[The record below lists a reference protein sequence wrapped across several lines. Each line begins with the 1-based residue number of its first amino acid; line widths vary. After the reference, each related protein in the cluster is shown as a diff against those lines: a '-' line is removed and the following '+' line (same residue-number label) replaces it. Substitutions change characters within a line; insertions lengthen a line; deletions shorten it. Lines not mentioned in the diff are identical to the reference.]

1 MPDSNGKSRT
11 TIPPTVPTIQTAD
24 VYRTKSIA
32 TRLTD
37 AEFVAVEAAASGAG
51 KKLAE
56 WLREAALK
64 QIRGAPEEGGKTDP
78 ILLAEVIALRDLMLN
93 LFAVASKGPLSDETL
108 RKISA
113 YADSIKRQKAQRI
126 LSPKNRQ
133 SPPEGP
139 DETA

>member
-1 MPDSNGKSRT
+1 MKD
-11 TIPPTVPTIQTAD
+11 D
-24 VYRTKSIA
+24 V
-32 TRLTD
+32 
-37 AEFVAVEAAASGAG
+37 
-51 KKLAE
+51 
-56 WLREAALK
+56 
-64 QIRGAPEEGGKTDP
+64 PEEGGKTDP
-78 ILLAEVIALRDLMLN
+78 ILLAEVIALRDLVLN